1 MNKYFDHSDIVFF
14 KTVGVLGIATTL
26 FVIFFI

>member
-14 KTVGVLGIATTL
+14 KTVAAVAVAAAVFVA
-26 FVIFFI
+26 FVI

>member
-1 MNKYFDHSDIVFF
+1 MNKYFDRSDIVFF
-14 KTVGVLGIATTL
+14 KTVAGVAVAATL